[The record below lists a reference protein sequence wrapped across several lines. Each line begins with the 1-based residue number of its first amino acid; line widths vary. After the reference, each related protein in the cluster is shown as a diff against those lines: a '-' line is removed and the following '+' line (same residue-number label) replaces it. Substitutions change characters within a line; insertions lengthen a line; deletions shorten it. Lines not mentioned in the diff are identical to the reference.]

1 MQDSFQLDRGTLKV
15 KRLKPNNYQIVGSK
29 KSIWTKTDIQ
39 SVTGWQVQECDLRNC
54 KFNWQIYLIR
64 RVWIYQRG
72 NQNPYIEEEQTTE
85 WPKEKGQRNK
95 QRSTK
100 HTYKTKD
107 QVTRTA
113 LKTRYERRYYGRVS
127 SSSSTS
133 GTRRVNIVKTPV
145 ISHEWGKDREM
156 FTTSGTYP

>member
-29 KSIWTKTDIQ
+29 KSIWTNGYPKCDRM
-39 SVTGWQVQECDLRNC
+39 TGARVWFRNC

-85 WPKEKGQRNK
+85 WPKEKGQRDK